1 MVYKKGIACEYLLS
15 VMGGPIHIKDL
26 RRGVTCREL
35 KERNMYNI
43 KGGGEVD
50 DHLIVIGKQ

>member
-1 MVYKKGIACEYLLS
+1 MWVLIVCD
-15 VMGGPIHIKDL
+15 GGPIHIKDL

-35 KERNMYNI
+35 KERNMYNM